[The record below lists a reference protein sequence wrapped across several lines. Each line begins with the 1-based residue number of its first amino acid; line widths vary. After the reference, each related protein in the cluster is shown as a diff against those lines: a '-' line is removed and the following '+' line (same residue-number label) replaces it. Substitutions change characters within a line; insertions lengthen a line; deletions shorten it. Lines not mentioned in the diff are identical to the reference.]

1 MLRLTLKLSM
11 RILEGCQIT
20 GAGYGANSSRERDQW
35 YHHLIKL
42 ALGWDNGSLSD
53 GASMTSTLELLMLV
67 KLPEA

>member
-42 ALGWDNGSLSD
+42 ALLSD
-53 GASMTSTLELLMLV
+53 GESMTSTLELLMLV
-67 KLPEA
+67 KLPKA